1 MRRLYFSLGKNKFWE
16 YVLLALFLL
25 FFYGPLMNMLLLSF
39 AGDYEYPDVIP
50 RSYGFKWWDYVL
62 SKAQLVQSIGT
73 SLVLAVVVTLLS
85 LAVCL
90 PAAYALARYP
100 FRGRSAVR
108 LSFLLTNAFPKM
120 GIYTAMA
127 VIFYKL
133 NLIGTF
139 AGVVLVHIVNTMMF
153 MVWIPSGAFRTVHDK
168 EGVPTYD
175 IKQNVAWDNIPFTD
189 DIKEIAANAGAVCWG
204 SLAQRS
210 EVSRKTIYTF
220 LDHTPEDCLK
230 IFDINLR
237 QNFYTPEV
245 ITESLKRCN
254 VLKINDE
261 ELITI
266 GRLFGYPGLDI
277 ENKCWLILG
286 KYNLDMLVLT
296 CGVNG
301 SYVFAPGVKSFQETP
316 KVEVADTVGAGDSFT
331 GTFCASILKGKT
343 IQEAHELA
351 VKVSAYVC
359 TQNGAMPQIPE
370 EYTR

>member
-153 MVWIPSGAFRTVHDK
+153 MV
-168 EGVPTYD
+168 
-175 IKQNVAWDNIPFTD
+175 
-189 DIKEIAANAGAVCWG
+189 
-204 SLAQRS
+204 
-210 EVSRKTIYTF
+210 
-220 LDHTPEDCLK
+220 
-230 IFDINLR
+230 
-237 QNFYTPEV
+237 
-245 ITESLKRCN
+245 
-254 VLKINDE
+254 
-261 ELITI
+261 
-266 GRLFGYPGLDI
+266 
-277 ENKCWLILG
+277 
-286 KYNLDMLVLT
+286 
-296 CGVNG
+296 
-301 SYVFAPGVKSFQETP
+301 
-316 KVEVADTVGAGDSFT
+316 
-331 GTFCASILKGKT
+331 
-343 IQEAHELA
+343 
-351 VKVSAYVC
+351 
-359 TQNGAMPQIPE
+359 
-370 EYTR
+370 

>member
-153 MVWIPSGAFRTVHDK
+153 MVWIPSGAFRTVHIQQEESARD
-168 EGVPTYD
+168 V
-175 IKQNVAWDNIPFTD
+175 
-189 DIKEIAANAGAVCWG
+189 GA
-204 SLAQRS
+204 SPLR
-210 EVSRKTIYTF
+210 TF
-220 LDHTPEDCLK
+220 LMVTLPMAK
-230 IFDINLR
+230 PGIIVAS
-237 QNFYTPEV
+237 Q
-245 ITESLKRCN
+245 
-254 VLKINDE
+254 
-261 ELITI
+261 I
-266 GRLFGYPGLDI
+266 GR
-277 ENKCWLILG
+277 
-286 KYNLDMLVLT
+286 
-296 CGVNG
+296 
-301 SYVFAPGVKSFQETP
+301 
-316 KVEVADTVGAGDSFT
+316 
-331 GTFCASILKGKT
+331 ASCR
-343 IQEAHELA
+343 ER
-351 VKVSAYVC
+351 V
-359 TQNGAMPQIPE
+359 
-370 EYTR
+370 